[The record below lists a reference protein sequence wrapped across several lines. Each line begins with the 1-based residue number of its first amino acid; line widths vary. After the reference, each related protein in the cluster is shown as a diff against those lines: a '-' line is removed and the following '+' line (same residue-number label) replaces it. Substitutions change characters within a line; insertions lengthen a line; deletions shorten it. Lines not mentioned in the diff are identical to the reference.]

1 MSLSVEH
8 VRLVLGDGNQRVTV
22 LDDVSLSVRPGSLTA
37 VVGPSGAGKSS
48 LLAVCGGLR
57 TPTSGSISIDGTV
70 ISDLKPAARTRI
82 RRDRIGFVFQ
92 QSNLVPALSA
102 IDQLLLLVHLH
113 GRRPRRADRERALAL
128 LDEVGIANLADR
140 RPDQLSGGER
150 QRVGIA
156 RALMSSPDVLLV
168 DEPTSMLD
176 HVRGKQIVELL
187 AAECREHK
195 VATLMVTHDHSM
207 LESATSVLNIVD
219 GKLLAADR

>member
-1 MSLSVEH
+1 MSLTVEH
-8 VRLVLGDGNQRVTV
+8 VLLVLGDGNQRVTV
-22 LDDVSLSVRPGSLTA
+22 LDDVSLSVGPGSLTA

-57 TPTSGSISIDGTV
+57 TPTNGSVAIDGTV
-70 ISDLKPAARTRI
+70 ISDLKPAARTRV

-113 GRRPRRADRERALAL
+113 GRRPRKADRERALAL

-156 RALMSSPDVLLV
+156 RALMTSPDVLLV

-176 HVRGKQIVELL
+176 HVRGEQIVELL

-207 LESATSVLNIVD
+207 LESATSVLNIID
-219 GKLLAADR
+219 GKLLAAD